1 MRLAPYGGQAPILER
16 PVIGRILT
24 QVATSSTFPMD

>member
-1 MRLAPYGGQAPILER
+1 MRRAPHDGQAPILER

-24 QVATSSTFPMD
+24 QVATSSTFPID